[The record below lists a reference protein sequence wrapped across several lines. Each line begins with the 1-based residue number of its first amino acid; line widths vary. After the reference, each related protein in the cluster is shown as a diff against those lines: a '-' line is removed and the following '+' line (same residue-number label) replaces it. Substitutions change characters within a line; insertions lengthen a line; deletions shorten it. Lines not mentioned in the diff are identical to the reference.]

1 MGLLTVLIY
10 PALFLSLFFEV
21 FLLLSFLEGKRANP
35 KPGKREGDLPT
46 VTIFIPCYNEAR
58 TAGKT
63 IESLL
68 ALDYPKDKLSIFA
81 INDGSTD
88 STAEVLASYA
98 HEPQVQIFS
107 KENGGKFS
115 ALNLGLTH
123 ATSELVGCL
132 DADSTVAPDA
142 LSEIV
147 RYFSADHIMA
157 VTPGIKIMNPKS
169 IVQHVQHAEY
179 ALSAFIRRTFSWM
192 DSLFITPGPFSIFR
206 RSVFT
211 ELGPYKEAH
220 MTEDMEIALRMQ
232 SHNMKIENA
241 PTAVVYTNAPRSYKA
256 LFKQRVRWTY
266 GFMKNARDYRF
277 MFFNRNY
284 GTLGLFLLP
293 MGLFTIFPAIYFTA
307 ISVAYAGTNLSAT
320 VDQIRVVG
328 FSVPHLPT
336 LDWFFFN
343 THAFLILTWLLFA
356 STILLIFIGKSLMG
370 DRKHFGRDVA
380 LYLVLYGF
388 LAPWWL
394 AKAVYNVA
402 VARPKSWREE
412 IDERR
417 LGTE

>member
-1 MGLLTVLIY
+1 MGLMLLIY

-21 FLLLSFLEGKRANP
+21 FLLLSFLEGKRAHP
-35 KPGKREGDLPT
+35 VPPAVTGELPT

-58 TAGKT
+58 TVSKT
-63 IESLL
+63 LDSLL

-88 STAEVLASYA
+88 GTAAVLARYA
-98 HEPQVQIFS
+98 DVPHVSVFS

-115 ALNLGLTH
+115 ALNLGLSH
-123 ATSELVGCL
+123 ASSELVGCL

-142 LSEIV
+142 LREIV
-147 RYFSADHIMA
+147 RYFTSEVMA
-157 VTPGIKIMNPKS
+157 VTPGIKIIEPKS
-169 IVQHVQHAEY
+169 IVQHVQRAEY

-206 RSVFT
+206 RQVFL

-232 SHNMKIENA
+232 SHNMKIDNA

-266 GFMKNARDYRF
+266 GFMKNASDYRF
-277 MFFNRNY
+277 MFFNRKY

-307 ISVAYAGTNLSAT
+307 VSVAYASTDISNT
-320 VDQIRVVG
+320 IDRIRVVG
-328 FSVPHLPT
+328 FSVPHLPS
-336 LDWFFFN
+336 LDWFFLN
-343 THAFLILTWLLFA
+343 THAFLLLTWLLFA
-356 STILLIFIGKSLMG
+356 CTILLIFIGKSLMK
-370 DRKHFGRDVA
+370 DEVRFGRDVV

-402 VARPKSWREE
+402 LVAPKSWRDE

-417 LGTE
+417 LESE